1 MADTP
6 DAPDTDNTADTPT
19 NDAQRH
25 QGQPKKARS
34 HRSTED
40 RARARYGTTHG
51 LTGKALDERWSA
63 IPDGLREAYRHQV
76 R

>member
-6 DAPDTDNTADTPT
+6 DTPDTDNTADTPT
-19 NDAQRH
+19 NDAQKPR
-25 QGQPKKARS
+25 GGTKKPRS
-34 HRSTED
+34 HRSVED
-40 RARARYGTTHG
+40 RARARYGATHG
-51 LTGKALDERWSA
+51 LTGKALDARWSA